1 MPFSTY
7 LFFDGTCR
15 EAMSRYAQILN
26 LPAPQFLSAADLPPG
41 EREKMPPVPD
51 DAVMNCMIT
60 FEDSVI
66 MGSDDAKA
74 GPMAGCSLT
83 LTLPDAD
90 EAKRVFEAL
99 AEGGDVCMA
108 LEPTFWTTAF
118 GTLTDRYGIRWM
130 IMAAIEP

>member
-26 LPAPQFLSAADLPPG
+26 LPAPQFLSLSDLPPD
-41 EREKMPPVPD
+41 EQAKMPGLPA
-51 DAVMNCMIT
+51 DAVMNCMIS

-66 MGSDDAKA
+66 MGSDDAEA

-99 AEGGDVCMA
+99 AEGGEVRMA
-108 LEPTFWTTAF
+108 LEPTFWSPAF

-130 IMAAIEP
+130 IMAAMQP